1 MLKLSFLLMAGL
13 FAFNNTLAMRNVS
26 RVWGNCG
33 VAGLDACQIS
43 KIGTISYRTYDKDI
57 FIMDTVSYQIPIVMN
72 RTANIKDIGFH
83 ALGGI
88 DGKALEEYLDHKEDL
103 LVEKISTEANQFLTS
118 SYYGAFF
125 GNVLRAIS
133 LTPNLLSLYFSG
145 GVRELDR
152 VAIRDA
158 YRTYDDPVYQRY
170 LTQFLIT
177 HNSRLNLLRSIE
189 FRDYNDAIMSEELI
203 RRGISLLRIPS
214 IEISGY
220 GFTNQGA
227 MMFGTVLTPDVKE
240 LILECNDNQLSDD
253 GKSAIVRT
261 TYNKLHKFS
270 YESTEDSERTH
281 QSAQFATALCDA
293 LKARD
298 CSYTYLK
305 LSGIDKPTFC
315 AVVEGLKSN
324 TTVTELCLRDN
335 ECVGNAG
342 VKPLS
347 EMLKVNRTL
356 KKVRLTR
363 NGIDDDSDV
372 DQLLLGTF
380 LKELDLSDNRIA
392 NSRKKLGDALKATE
406 ILEIDLSSNLIGTDG
421 AKDIAEGLKENPK
434 IEKLELGKMGYYYDD
449 LCDEAYYDED
459 VEESEARTDALYKQA
474 RFDWPEVVGLLNAA
488 KTATS
493 LKSLGLRSID
503 NGEGMMFEICKDIQ
517 QAIDEALALTD
528 LGARNDAIDRVIKLI
543 ESKVV
548 AKANDTT
555 EASDIEI

>member
-1 MLKLSFLLMAGL
+1 
-13 FAFNNTLAMRNVS
+13 
-26 RVWGNCG
+26 
-33 VAGLDACQIS
+33 
-43 KIGTISYRTYDKDI
+43 
-57 FIMDTVSYQIPIVMN
+57 
-72 RTANIKDIGFH
+72 
-83 ALGGI
+83 
-88 DGKALEEYLDHKEDL
+88 
-103 LVEKISTEANQFLTS
+103 
-118 SYYGAFF
+118 
-125 GNVLRAIS
+125 
-133 LTPNLLSLYFSG
+133 
-145 GVRELDR
+145 
-152 VAIRDA
+152 
-158 YRTYDDPVYQRY
+158 
-170 LTQFLIT
+170 
-177 HNSRLNLLRSIE
+177 
-189 FRDYNDAIMSEELI
+189 
-203 RRGISLLRIPS
+203 
-214 IEISGY
+214 
-220 GFTNQGA
+220 
-227 MMFGTVLTPDVKE
+227 
-240 LILECNDNQLSDD
+240 
-253 GKSAIVRT
+253 
-261 TYNKLHKFS
+261 
-270 YESTEDSERTH
+270 
-281 QSAQFATALCDA
+281 
-293 LKARD
+293 
-298 CSYTYLK
+298 
-305 LSGIDKPTFC
+305 
-315 AVVEGLKSN
+315 
-324 TTVTELCLRDN
+324 
-335 ECVGNAG
+335 
-342 VKPLS
+342 
-347 EMLKVNRTL
+347 MLKVNRTL